1 MPIKNVAISIPEAIQ
16 AGLDRGEFS
25 RNGNVVRNA
34 MGQQVKHLDEVP
46 LDFGRLQRA
55 GAAMD
60 AASKWGIDLVKAHP
74 VSAITAATV
83 GGGVVLLSAIKNKR
97 EKEAKIRERASIED
111 RFDASAERWMNAASQ
126 GMLTAEIV
134 ADLQESWAAYDASNK
149 EWNIRPSRLVE
160 ALVQLMEQ
168 WNSRN
173 GVELPRPEDESKP
186 GDVLNLERY
195 LEAQRGKLDESA

>member
-16 AGLDRGEFS
+16 AGIDSGELS

-34 MGQQVKHLDEVP
+34 LGQQVKHLDEVP
-46 LDFGRLQRA
+46 VDLGRLQRV

-60 AASKWGIDLVKAHP
+60 MASKRGIDLVKAHP

-97 EKEAKIRERASIED
+97 AKEAKIRERASIED
-111 RFDASAERWMNAASQ
+111 RFDASAERWMNAATQ
-126 GMLTAEIV
+126 GLLTAEIV

-149 EWNIRPSRLVE
+149 EWNARPSRLVE

-173 GVELPRPEDESKP
+173 GVELPRPEDESNR
-186 GDVLNLERY
+186 GDVLSLDRY